1 MREQSPELKEAYAT
15 LDAAVREVIRL
26 EGWEGLVT
34 DWVVV
39 AANQYF
45 DDDGRSMTDVG
56 HILPDGG
63 NSIPHYRILGLL
75 DYAATASR
83 SAIGYV
89 PDDDDEEG

>member
-1 MREQSPELKEAYAT
+1 MREQSPELKEAYTA
-15 LDAAVREVIRL
+15 LDETIREVIRL

-56 HILPDGG
+56 HVLPDGG

-75 DYAATASR
+75 DYAATGYR
-83 SAIGYV
+83 SGIGFV
-89 PDDDDEEG
+89 ADDDEED